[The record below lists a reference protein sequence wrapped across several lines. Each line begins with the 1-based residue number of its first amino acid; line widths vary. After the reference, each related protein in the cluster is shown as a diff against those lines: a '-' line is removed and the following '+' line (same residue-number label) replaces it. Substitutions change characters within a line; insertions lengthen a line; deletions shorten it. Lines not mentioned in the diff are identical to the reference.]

1 MFDYQSRLNTPIN
14 SSLACVFLSS
24 VQVKTTFV
32 THSTLKAPWGI
43 DIPEIEN
50 CYMFHYVV
58 HGSAVIKEVD
68 KHTVL
73 QQGDIALLSVASDHQ
88 VSSDCNVPTTPLVQL
103 PMKSITERFEVLN
116 IEGSGEKTEMI
127 CGVVVL
133 SPGMNQSFFRF
144 LPPCFVLSK
153 AIIDETPAIST
164 TMSLLLKEVQQ
175 TGSASEVLI
184 AKYAEVILISAVRTF
199 IQENDKLSANLLHNL
214 QDKRIAKVIDE
225 MKASPD
231 IQWTLKAL
239 AKISGMSRTSFCQQ
253 FKRVLGMTPMEYLTE
268 WRIGLAITRLKGG
281 QESILSIALS
291 LGYQSEAAFY
301 RVFKK
306 YVGQSPGQ
314 FKREACA
321 HLTQGVDS

>member
-14 SSLACVFLSS
+14 SSLACVFLNS
-24 VQVKTTFV
+24 VQVKTAFV

-58 HGSAVIKEVD
+58 HGRAIINEVD
-68 KHTVL
+68 KQTVL
-73 QQGDIALLSVASDHQ
+73 QQGDIALLSVQSGHQ
-88 VSSDCNVPTTPLVQL
+88 VSSDCSVPTTPLLQL
-103 PMKSITERFEVLN
+103 PIQAITERFDVLN
-116 IEGSGEKTEMI
+116 IEGTGDKTEMI

-133 SPGMNQSFFRF
+133 SPGRNQSLFRL
-144 LPPCFVLSK
+144 LPPYFVIPK
-153 AIIDETPAIST
+153 AIIEETPAISA
-164 TMSLLLKEVQQ
+164 TMSLLLTEVQQ
-175 TGSASEVLI
+175 TSSASEVLI
-184 AKYAEVILISAVRTF
+184 AKYAEVILISAMRTL
-199 IQENDKLSANLLHNL
+199 IQENDELSTNLLHSL

-225 MKASPD
+225 IKASPD
-231 IQWTLKAL
+231 TQWTLKVL
-239 AKISGMSRTSFCQQ
+239 AKISGMSRTAFCQR
-253 FKRVLGMTPMEYLTE
+253 FKRLLGMTPMEYITE
-268 WRIGLAITRLKGG
+268 WRIGLAIKRLKDG

-314 FKREACA
+314 FKREARV
-321 HLTQGVDS
+321 HLTQSVDS